1 MIRVFIERQVPTEL
15 TEAYNLLARENL
27 QTAMSTN
34 GFISGEVLHDITDSE
49 KRLIVAT
56 YRTLSDWSRWYHS
69 EERRALMDRIGPMLQ
84 REEKISIYEL

>member
-15 TEAYNLLARENL
+15 DQAYNDLARENL
-27 QTAMSTN
+27 QTAMSTA

-69 EERRALMDRIGPMLQ
+69 EERRSLMDRIGPMLQ